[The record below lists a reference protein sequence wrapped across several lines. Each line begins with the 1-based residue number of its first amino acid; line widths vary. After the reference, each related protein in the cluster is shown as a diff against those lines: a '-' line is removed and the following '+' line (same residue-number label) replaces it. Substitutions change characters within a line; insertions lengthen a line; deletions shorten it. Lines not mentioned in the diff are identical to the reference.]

1 MLQPSIIDNLTDILD
16 TAVCRR
22 QTESNKEIKGFKN
35 KYIGFP
41 RKLRTYL
48 YMKTLKRVGLSIFE
62 AEKVGG
68 GVLGRGGILVI
79 FRAIQNTESYFS
91 LLIENIFKKNS
102 RNNDKRPHLK
112 L

>member
-1 MLQPSIIDNLTDILD
+1 
-16 TAVCRR
+16 
-22 QTESNKEIKGFKN
+22 
-35 KYIGFP
+35 
-41 RKLRTYL
+41 
-48 YMKTLKRVGLSIFE
+48 MKTLKRVGLSIFE

-68 GVLGRGGILVI
+68 GVLGEGGGILVI